1 MKRKRRKGGGGGKE
15 KKRKEKG
22 GTKEIPLFEPLI
34 CKSPEPEEQWEKT
47 APAFPQMDFHF

>member
-1 MKRKRRKGGGGGKE
+1 MGGGL

-22 GTKEIPLFEPLI
+22 GTKQIPLFEPLI

-47 APAFPQMDFHF
+47 APAFLQMDFHF